1 MKRLKYIVIFIS
13 LMGLSVFS
21 LIFANPVSFDIKIN
35 GEDFKVPKEMGQVHI
50 KDNRT
55 MVPLRAFSEKLGWNV
70 NWNQTDQSITI
81 PYNNGNIIMKV
92 NQNTYINQNNEQI
105 DLDVAPYILNDRTYL
120 PLRAFT
126 EALGYQLEYDNSSNV
141 HKILIN
147 KLNNSTYTI
156 MLYMDGSDL
165 ESSNRAGTSTINE
178 IISANTGDNI
188 NVVVQ
193 TGGSKRW
200 FKEGISS
207 ETNQIHLIKNGKIT
221 TVESNLG
228 LKSMGDSSTLSEFI
242 DYTMKN
248 YSADKYALIFWSHG
262 FGSVKGIGY
271 DTLFDYDSLTLPEI
285 KTALE
290 ATKPNFEFVG
300 FDACLMSTIE
310 VADVFKNY
318 SKYLLASE
326 DFVSSKS
333 WEYKSWL
340 NKLNENIEMSAQD
353 LSKLIADNYKSK
365 YNFTEPV
372 LAAIDLSQMENI
384 NNCLAELSEEMIT
397 VINRWDF
404 EDVLNA
410 RYNTFGFGDLGVK
423 NGPLDLVDIISLSKS
438 FDEYI
443 YPLNGTEKITE
454 AIKKAVYP
462 NSTYEDSQING
473 LSIFFP
479 YKTMIDIDESMAV
492 YKEIGFNSKYMDL
505 LDLYIE
511 KLIEYNSQF
520 IITTE
525 S

>member
-1 MKRLKYIVIFIS
+1 MKKSKYILIFIS
-13 LMGLSVFS
+13 IIALSVFTF
-21 LIFANPVSFDIKIN
+21 IFAKSASFDIKIN
-35 GEDFKVPKEMGQVHI
+35 GENFTVPKEMGQIHI
-50 KDNRT
+50 KDGRT
-55 MVPLRAFSEKLGWNV
+55 MVPLRAFSERLGWTV
-70 NWNQTDQSITI
+70 NWDSQQQSITI
-81 PYNNGNIIMKV
+81 PDGDKNIIMKI
-92 NQNTYINQNNEQI
+92 NQNTYTNQNNEQI
-105 DLDVAPYILNDRTYL
+105 DLDVAPYILNERTYL
-120 PLRAFT
+120 PLRALT
-126 EALGYQLEYDNSSNV
+126 EALGYHLEYDNSSNV

-147 KLNNSTYTI
+147 KITADTFTI

-165 ESSNRAGTSTINE
+165 ESSNGSATSTINE

-188 NVVVQ
+188 NIVVQ
-193 TGGSKRW
+193 TGGSKHW
-200 FKEGISS
+200 FKDGISS
-207 ETNQIHLIKNGKIT
+207 SSNQIHLIKNGEFK
-221 TVESNLG
+221 TVESNWG
-228 LKSMGDSSTLSEFI
+228 FKSMGESSTLSEFI

-271 DTLFDYDSLTLPEI
+271 DTLFNYDGLTLPEI
-285 KTALE
+285 KKALE
-290 ATKPNFEFVG
+290 ITKPNFEFVG
-300 FDACLMSTIE
+300 FDACLMSNIE
-310 VADVFKNY
+310 TADMLKDY

-340 NKLNENIEMSAQD
+340 NKLNENTNISAQD
-353 LSKLIADNYKSK
+353 LTKIIADNYKAK

-372 LAAIDLSQMENI
+372 LACVDLSQMDNI
-384 NNCLAELSEEMIT
+384 NKCLDELSEEMIS
-397 VINRWDF
+397 VINRWNF
-404 EDVLNA
+404 EDVINA
-410 RYNTFGFGDLGVK
+410 RYNTLGFGDLGVK

-462 NSTYEDSQING
+462 NATYEDSEING

-492 YKEIGFNSKYMDL
+492 YKEIGFNNKYMDL

-511 KLIEYNSQF
+511 KLTEYNSQF
-520 IITTE
+520 VIN
-525 S
+525 